1 MIRLLRRSRG
11 GALLLAAALLSACAG
26 APRSGEERAE
36 QVRERLDLPQ
46 EEAPEAAELDPT
58 PPDSVASAL
67 RAPSALAP
75 SALRAEQPR
84 FDLTVDNVPA
94 REFFHGVVEDTPYNV
109 VVDPEVEGT
118 VSLTLR
124 DVAVPEIMATVEQ
137 VYGYQIRRTETA
149 YTVTPARLDSRLF
162 ELDYLNVQRTGS
174 SSTRVTSGDITGG
187 GNNNGGSNSSD
198 DSGEDS
204 NGRNAEGE
212 GSGSGSEVR
221 TSSKSALWTD
231 VEETVERMLSGHEG
245 ASVVASPEAGTLAVR
260 ALPATLRKVE
270 AYVGRL
276 QRSLNRQVILEARIV
291 EVELSDGFRAG
302 IDWSALGS
310 DAGRVLSGSVS
321 ASGEAAVGSE
331 DAFELNVFRGS
342 GEGGG
347 EQASFAGVLSV
358 LERRGD
364 LQVLSS
370 PRVSTLN
377 NQKAVIKAGTD
388 SFYQTD
394 LNIDRR
400 TVNDQLLTE
409 LEPEFEPFFSGI
421 ALDVTPQ
428 IGEDGWITLHIQPS
442 VTDVEDVARSLQLS
456 GDESISF
463 RLAQSDVRQADAL
476 VRARDG
482 EMIVIGGL
490 IDEREETV
498 TSRVPLLGRIP
509 LLGWLFTQQRQQTE
523 EYELVILLRPRV
535 VEQGTWAER
544 LEERSEHLQQRY
556 TE

>member
-1 MIRLLRRSRG
+1 MLRRSRG

-46 EEAPEAAELDPT
+46 GEAPEAAELDPT

-174 SSTRVTSGDITGG
+174 SSTRISSGDISGEGG
-187 GNNNGGSNSSD
+187 GDGNGG
-198 DSGEDS
+198 
-204 NGRNAEGE
+204 
-212 GSGSGSEVR
+212 GSGSEVE
-221 TSSKSALWTD
+221 TSSKSALWSD
-231 VEETVERMLSGHEG
+231 IEETVERMLSGHEG

-321 ASGEAAVGSE
+321 ATGEAAVGTE
-331 DAFELNVFRGS
+331 GTFELNVFRGS
-342 GEGGG
+342 GEGQDGP
-347 EQASFAGVLSV
+347 ASFTGVLSI

-394 LNIDRR
+394 INIDRR

-409 LEPEFEPFFSGI
+409 LEPEFEPFFSGV

-428 IGEDGWITLHIQPS
+428 VGEDGWITLHIQPS
-442 VTDVEDVARSLQLS
+442 VTQVEDVARSLQLS
-456 GDESISF
+456 GEDTISF
-463 RLAQSDVRQADAL
+463 RLAESDVRQADAL

-490 IDEREETV
+490 IDEREETA

-509 LLGWLFTQQRQQTE
+509 LLGWLFTQQRQQTQ